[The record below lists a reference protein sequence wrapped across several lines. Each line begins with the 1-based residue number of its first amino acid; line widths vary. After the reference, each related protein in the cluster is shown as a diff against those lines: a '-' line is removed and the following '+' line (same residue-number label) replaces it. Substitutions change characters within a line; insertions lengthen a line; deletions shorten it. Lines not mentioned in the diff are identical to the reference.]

1 MKGLTRIALACLL
14 LSACG
19 KPPESSGPRYGAA
32 PPPGSRPV
40 CRLAVHPSYN
50 PGQLAEA
57 YQPLIDLLNRRIPDC
72 RFELEASRDYA
83 DFERKIRRRT
93 PALLLP
99 NPLQTLEALDEG
111 YQVLAMVGDAEDFRG
126 IFLVRRDS
134 DIRQPADLKGRAV
147 AYPAHTA
154 LAACIMPQWFLYQR
168 GLDPVRDIENHY
180 VGSQESAI
188 MNVLLGQVAAGVTW
202 PPPWRLFQRD
212 HPARAAELRVI
223 WQTAPLISNS
233 LMIRSDLA
241 SRLGVRLRA
250 VLLGL
255 RDSEEG
261 RRVLS
266 GMETS
271 RFIRAGDSD
280 YAVVRAFM
288 ERFESHVRRVD
299 IP

>member
-1 MKGLTRIALACLL
+1 MKGRTHLFVACLL
-14 LSACG
+14 LGACA
-19 KPPESSGPRYGAA
+19 KPPDWEGPRYAKA
-32 PPPGSRPV
+32 PPAGTHDLL
-40 CRLAVHPSYN
+40 RLAIHPAYN
-50 PGQLAEA
+50 PRQLAEA

-72 RFELEASRDYA
+72 QFELEASRDYA
-83 DFERKIRRRT
+83 DFESKIRRRA
-93 PALLLP
+93 PELLLP

-134 DIRQPADLKGRAV
+134 GIRQPADLKGRAV

-154 LAACIMPQWFLYQR
+154 LAACIMPQWFLHER
-168 GLDPVRDIENHY
+168 GLDPVRDIDNRY

-188 MNVLLGQVAAGVTW
+188 MNVLLDQVAAGVTW
-202 PPPWRLFQRD
+202 PPPWRMFQRD
-212 HPARAAELRVI
+212 HPDRAAELKVI
-223 WQTAPLISNS
+223 WETAPLISNS
-233 LMIRSDLA
+233 LMIRRDLA
-241 SRLGVRLRA
+241 PRLGVRLRA

-280 YAVVRAFM
+280 YAVVRTFM
-288 ERFESHVRRVD
+288 ERFERHVRPVV